1 VLVVLGVL
9 LVVVAG
15 TGAVLTLRTWP
26 LWTVLRRV
34 RPTTPERLAVAARD
48 GHLDGR
54 VVAVAGMA
62 TAAAS
67 GALRSAVNHEPCVWH
82 RHVVHR
88 RHVRYRST
96 PRGTVQRY
104 SLRRR
109 VADVASTQPFLL
121 RGVPAQSSP
130 SGGRS
135 PAAVEV
141 APAGMRVHRPLA
153 QGLRILPGLASEPF
167 PASDTIIGRV
177 AQLYWHREWVLRP
190 GTRIFVLG
198 QLRSD
203 GQRLSLQRPGQG
215 PHVVSTRTAA
225 WLRRSTAVSAFGGLL
240 LATLG
245 GLAGATLLIVHFV

>member
-9 LVVVAG
+9 FVAVAA
-15 TGAVLTLRTWP
+15 TGAVSTVRTWP

-48 GHLDGR
+48 GHLNGR

-62 TAAAS
+62 TAGAS

-88 RHVRYRST
+88 RHVRYRT
-96 PRGTVQRY
+96 TTRGTVQRY

-121 RGVPAQSSP
+121 RGVPPPPSSSGAP
-130 SGGRS
+130 ST
-135 PAAVEV
+135 AVVEV
-141 APAGMRVHRPLA
+141 APAGMRIHRPIA

-167 PASDTIIGRV
+167 PAADKIIGRV
-177 AQLYWHREWVLRP
+177 GQLYWHREWVLHP

-198 QLRSD
+198 QVRSD
-203 GQRLSLQRPGQG
+203 GQRLSLQRPRQG
-215 PHVVSTRTAA
+215 PHVVSTRTAV
-225 WLRRSTAVSAFGGLL
+225 WLRRSTAMSVFGGLL

-245 GLAGATLLIVHFV
+245 GLGGATLLIVHFV

>member
-9 LVVVAG
+9 LVTVAV
-15 TGAVLTLRTWP
+15 TGAVSASRTWP

-67 GALRSAVNHEPCVWH
+67 GALHSVVNDEPCVWH

-88 RHVRYRST
+88 RQIRYRTT

-121 RGVPAQSSP
+121 LGVPTQPLQSGAP
-130 SGGRS
+130 S
-135 PAAVEV
+135 PAVVEV
-141 APAGMRVHRPLA
+141 APAGMRMHGPVPGR
-153 QGLRILPGLASEPF
+153 LRILPGLASEPF
-167 PASDTIIGRV
+167 PAADKIIGRV
-177 AQLYWHREWVLRP
+177 GQLYWHREWVLRP

-198 QLRSD
+198 QVRSD
-203 GQRLSLQRPGQG
+203 GHRLSLRRPSQG
-215 PHVVSTRTAA
+215 PHVVSTRTAV
-225 WLRRSTAVSAFGGLL
+225 WLRRSTGMSAVGGVL

>member
-9 LVVVAG
+9 LVAVAV
-15 TGAVLTLRTWP
+15 TGALSALRTWP

-34 RPTTPERLAVAARD
+34 RPTTPERLAAAARD

-54 VVAVAGMA
+54 VVAVAGTA
-62 TAAAS
+62 SAAAS
-67 GALRSAVNHEPCVWH
+67 GALRSAVNDEPCVWH

-88 RHVRYRST
+88 RQVRYRT
-96 PRGTVQRY
+96 TRRGTVQRY

-121 RGVPAQSSP
+121 RGVAIQPSQSGAPSP
-130 SGGRS
+130 GV
-135 PAAVEV
+135 VEV
-141 APAGMRVHRPLA
+141 APAGMRMHRPVA

-167 PASDTIIGRV
+167 PPADKIIGRV
-177 AQLYWHREWVLRP
+177 GQLFWHREWVLRP

-198 QLRSD
+198 QVRSD
-203 GQRLSLQRPGQG
+203 GRRLSLQRPGQG
-215 PHVVSTRTAA
+215 PHVVSTRTAV
-225 WLRRSTAVSAFGGLL
+225 WLRRSTGVAVFGGLL

-245 GLAGATLLIVHFV
+245 GLAGAALLIVHFV